1 MSQPNNQSII
11 SKALFKGTLMALT
24 NACIIW
30 LILYIAN
37 MDKSVLMVVAV
48 VVAAAFGYVTAYF
61 EARAALNAQEAQARH
76 ARGGDVSSSSDG
88 VDTSD
93 SSREEDDEDD
103 FVDPGP
109 DPDAGDFDA
118 EALAT
123 GKLAYGLVDL
133 VIDKEHLRQLVAQEL
148 RVGVGVGFSDD
159 IEY

>member
-11 SKALFKGTLMALT
+11 GKALFKGTLMALT

-48 VVAAAFGYVTAYF
+48 VVAAAFGYVTAYI

-76 ARGGDVSSSSDG
+76 ARGGDVSSSSSDGVDG

-93 SSREEDDEDD
+93 SSDSSDSSREEDDKDD

-109 DPDAGDFDA
+109 DPYAGDFDS
-118 EALAT
+118 
-123 GKLAYGLVDL
+123 GSSS
-133 VIDKEHLRQLVAQEL
+133 
-148 RVGVGVGFSDD
+148 SDYSSSD
-159 IEY
+159 SGGGDSGGGD

>member
-11 SKALFKGTLMALT
+11 GKALLKGTLMALT

-93 SSREEDDEDD
+93 SSDSSSEEDDEDD

-118 EALAT
+118 
-123 GKLAYGLVDL
+123 GSSS
-133 VIDKEHLRQLVAQEL
+133 
-148 RVGVGVGFSDD
+148 SDYSSSD
-159 IEY
+159 YSSYSSSDYSGGGDSGGGDSGGSSD

>member
-11 SKALFKGTLMALT
+11 GKALLKGSIMALT

-118 EALAT
+118 
-123 GKLAYGLVDL
+123 GSSSSSSSSSS
-133 VIDKEHLRQLVAQEL
+133 
-148 RVGVGVGFSDD
+148 SDYSSYSSSD
-159 IEY
+159 YSGGGDSGGGDSGGSSD

>member
-1 MSQPNNQSII
+1 MSRPNNQSII
-11 SKALFKGTLMALT
+11 GKALFKGTLMALT

-48 VVAAAFGYVTAYF
+48 VVAAAFGYMTAYL

-76 ARGGDVSSSSDG
+76 ARGGDVSSSSSDG

-93 SSREEDDEDD
+93 SSDSSDSSREEDDKDD

-109 DPDAGDFDA
+109 DPYAGDFDS
-118 EALAT
+118 
-123 GKLAYGLVDL
+123 GSSSSSSS
-133 VIDKEHLRQLVAQEL
+133 
-148 RVGVGVGFSDD
+148 SDYSSYSSSD
-159 IEY
+159 YSSSDSGGGDSGGGD

>member
-1 MSQPNNQSII
+1 MSQSNNQSII
-11 SKALFKGTLMALT
+11 GKALFKGTLMALT

-48 VVAAAFGYVTAYF
+48 VVAAAFGYMTAYF

-93 SSREEDDEDD
+93 SSDSSREEDDEDD

-118 EALAT
+118 
-123 GKLAYGLVDL
+123 GSSS
-133 VIDKEHLRQLVAQEL
+133 
-148 RVGVGVGFSDD
+148 SDYSSSD
-159 IEY
+159 YSSSDFGGGGDFGGGDSGGSSD

>member
-11 SKALFKGTLMALT
+11 GKALLKGTLMALT

-48 VVAAAFGYVTAYF
+48 VVAAAFGYVTAYL

-76 ARGGDVSSSSDG
+76 ARGGDVSSSSSDG

-93 SSREEDDEDD
+93 SSDSSREEDDKDD

-109 DPDAGDFDA
+109 DPYAGDFDS
-118 EALAT
+118 
-123 GKLAYGLVDL
+123 GSSS
-133 VIDKEHLRQLVAQEL
+133 
-148 RVGVGVGFSDD
+148 SDYSSSD
-159 IEY
+159 FGGGDSGGGDSGGGDSGGGD

>member
-11 SKALFKGTLMALT
+11 GKALLKGTLMALT

-93 SSREEDDEDD
+93 SSDSSREEDDEDD

-118 EALAT
+118 
-123 GKLAYGLVDL
+123 GSSS
-133 VIDKEHLRQLVAQEL
+133 
-148 RVGVGVGFSDD
+148 SDYSSSD
-159 IEY
+159 FGGGGDFGGGDSGGSSD

>member
-1 MSQPNNQSII
+1 MSRPNNQSII
-11 SKALFKGTLMALT
+11 GKALFKGTLMALT

-48 VVAAAFGYVTAYF
+48 VVAAAFGYVTAYI

-76 ARGGDVSSSSDG
+76 ARGGDVSSSSSDG

-93 SSREEDDEDD
+93 SSDSSDSSREEDDKDD

-109 DPDAGDFDA
+109 DPYAGDFDS
-118 EALAT
+118 
-123 GKLAYGLVDL
+123 GSSSSSSS
-133 VIDKEHLRQLVAQEL
+133 
-148 RVGVGVGFSDD
+148 SDYSSYSSSD
-159 IEY
+159 YSSSDSGGGDSGGGD

>member
-11 SKALFKGTLMALT
+11 GKALLKGTLMALT

-118 EALAT
+118 
-123 GKLAYGLVDL
+123 GSSSS
-133 VIDKEHLRQLVAQEL
+133 
-148 RVGVGVGFSDD
+148 SDYSSSD
-159 IEY
+159 YSSSDYSGGGDSGGSSD

>member
-1 MSQPNNQSII
+1 MSQPNNQSIMG
-11 SKALFKGTLMALT
+11 KALLKGTLMALT

-93 SSREEDDEDD
+93 SSDSSREEDDEDD

-118 EALAT
+118 
-123 GKLAYGLVDL
+123 GSSSSYSS
-133 VIDKEHLRQLVAQEL
+133 
-148 RVGVGVGFSDD
+148 SDYSSYSSSD
-159 IEY
+159 YSGGGESGGGDSGGSSD

>member
-11 SKALFKGTLMALT
+11 GKALFKGTLMALT

-48 VVAAAFGYVTAYF
+48 VVAAAFGYVAAYF

-93 SSREEDDEDD
+93 SSDSSREEDDEDD

-118 EALAT
+118 
-123 GKLAYGLVDL
+123 GSSS
-133 VIDKEHLRQLVAQEL
+133 
-148 RVGVGVGFSDD
+148 SDYSSSD
-159 IEY
+159 YSSYSSSDYSGGGDSGGGDSGGSSD

>member
-1 MSQPNNQSII
+1 MSRSNNQSII
-11 SKALFKGTLMALT
+11 GKALFKGTLMALT

-93 SSREEDDEDD
+93 SSDSSREEDDEDD

-118 EALAT
+118 
-123 GKLAYGLVDL
+123 GSSS
-133 VIDKEHLRQLVAQEL
+133 
-148 RVGVGVGFSDD
+148 SDYSSSD
-159 IEY
+159 FGGGGDFGGGDSGGSSD

>member
-1 MSQPNNQSII
+1 MSRSNNQSII
-11 SKALFKGTLMALT
+11 GKALLKGTLMALT

-76 ARGGDVSSSSDG
+76 ARGGDVSSSSSV
-88 VDTSD
+88 VDSSD
-93 SSREEDDEDD
+93 SSGSSDEEEEEDD

-118 EALAT
+118 GSSSSSSSLD
-123 GKLAYGLVDL
+123 YSSYSS
-133 VIDKEHLRQLVAQEL
+133 
-148 RVGVGVGFSDD
+148 SDYSGGGD
-159 IEY
+159 SGGGDSGGSSD

>member
-11 SKALFKGTLMALT
+11 GKALLKGTLMALT

-93 SSREEDDEDD
+93 SSDSSREEDDEDD

-118 EALAT
+118 
-123 GKLAYGLVDL
+123 GSSS
-133 VIDKEHLRQLVAQEL
+133 
-148 RVGVGVGFSDD
+148 SDYSSSD
-159 IEY
+159 YSSSDFGGGGDFGGGDSGGSSD

>member
-1 MSQPNNQSII
+1 MSRPNNQSII
-11 SKALFKGTLMALT
+11 GKALFKGTLMALT

-48 VVAAAFGYVTAYF
+48 VVAAAFGYVTAYL

-109 DPDAGDFDA
+109 DPYAGDFDS
-118 EALAT
+118 
-123 GKLAYGLVDL
+123 GSSS
-133 VIDKEHLRQLVAQEL
+133 
-148 RVGVGVGFSDD
+148 SDYSSSD
-159 IEY
+159 YSSSDSGGGDSGGGD

>member
-11 SKALFKGTLMALT
+11 GKALFKGTLMALT

-48 VVAAAFGYVTAYF
+48 VVAAAFGYVTAF
-61 EARAALNAQEAQARH
+61 LEARAMQNA
-76 ARGGDVSSSSDG
+76 ARGGDVSTSSSV
-88 VDTSD
+88 VDSSD
-93 SSREEDDEDD
+93 SSDSSDEEEEEDD

-118 EALAT
+118 
-123 GKLAYGLVDL
+123 GSSSSSSS
-133 VIDKEHLRQLVAQEL
+133 
-148 RVGVGVGFSDD
+148 SDYSSYSSSD
-159 IEY
+159 YSGGGDSGGGDSGGSSD

>member
-1 MSQPNNQSII
+1 MG
-11 SKALFKGTLMALT
+11 KALLKGTLMALT

-48 VVAAAFGYVTAYF
+48 VVAAAFGYVTAYL

-76 ARGGDVSSSSDG
+76 ARGGDVSSSSSDG

-93 SSREEDDEDD
+93 SSREEDDKDD

-109 DPDAGDFDA
+109 DPYAGDFDS
-118 EALAT
+118 
-123 GKLAYGLVDL
+123 GSSS
-133 VIDKEHLRQLVAQEL
+133 
-148 RVGVGVGFSDD
+148 SDYSSSD
-159 IEY
+159 SGGGDSGGGDSGGGD

>member
-11 SKALFKGTLMALT
+11 GKALLKGTLMALT

-93 SSREEDDEDD
+93 SSDSSREEDDEDD

-118 EALAT
+118 
-123 GKLAYGLVDL
+123 GSSS
-133 VIDKEHLRQLVAQEL
+133 
-148 RVGVGVGFSDD
+148 SDYSSSD
-159 IEY
+159 YSSSDYSGGGDSGGGDSGGSSD

>member
-11 SKALFKGTLMALT
+11 GKALFKGTLMALT

-61 EARAALNAQEAQARH
+61 EARAALNAREAQARH

-88 VDTSD
+88 VATSD

-118 EALAT
+118 
-123 GKLAYGLVDL
+123 GSSSS
-133 VIDKEHLRQLVAQEL
+133 
-148 RVGVGVGFSDD
+148 SDYSSYSSSD
-159 IEY
+159 YSGGGDSGGGDSGGSSD

>member
-1 MSQPNNQSII
+1 MKQSIMG
-11 SKALFKGTLMALT
+11 KALLKGSIMALT

-61 EARAALNAQEAQARH
+61 EARAALNAREAQARH
-76 ARGGDVSSSSDG
+76 ARGGDVSSSSSV
-88 VDTSD
+88 VDSSD
-93 SSREEDDEDD
+93 SSGSSDEEEEEDD

-118 EALAT
+118 
-123 GKLAYGLVDL
+123 GSSSSSSS
-133 VIDKEHLRQLVAQEL
+133 
-148 RVGVGVGFSDD
+148 SDYSSYSSSD
-159 IEY
+159 YSGGGDSGGGDSGGSSD

>member
-1 MSQPNNQSII
+1 MSRPNNQSII
-11 SKALFKGTLMALT
+11 GKALFKGTLMALT

-48 VVAAAFGYVTAYF
+48 VVAAAFGYMTAYL

-93 SSREEDDEDD
+93 SSDSSDSSREEDDKDD

-109 DPDAGDFDA
+109 DPYAGDFDS
-118 EALAT
+118 
-123 GKLAYGLVDL
+123 GSSS
-133 VIDKEHLRQLVAQEL
+133 
-148 RVGVGVGFSDD
+148 SDYSSSD
-159 IEY
+159 SGGGDSGGGDSGGGDSGGGD

>member
-11 SKALFKGTLMALT
+11 GKALLKGSIMALT

-61 EARAALNAQEAQARH
+61 EARAALNAREAQARH

-93 SSREEDDEDD
+93 SSDSSREEDDEDD
-103 FVDPGP
+103 FVDPGS

-118 EALAT
+118 
-123 GKLAYGLVDL
+123 GSSSSSSS
-133 VIDKEHLRQLVAQEL
+133 
-148 RVGVGVGFSDD
+148 SDYSSYSSSD
-159 IEY
+159 YSGGGDSGGGDSGGSSD